1 MKEEKEMT
9 EVPEEL
15 PFAAEVWNT
24 LSSIDVS
31 DHQKNKGDITFLP
44 WAMAWQILMEHYPES
59 RFDCS
64 RVDRL
69 ENGTAEVWCE
79 VEVRQGAKAHT
90 RHIWLPVM
98 NYKHQAVNDPSAR
111 EISDTRMRALVKCIA
126 LCGLAIHLYFGED
139 YPRLERAPVA
149 EKVKKITESQ
159 AADLF
164 ALSQEV
170 NADHKKFLAY
180 FGIKTIDDM
189 PASRLEE
196 ATKILEKKR
205 QKEVKN
211 DKG

>member
-1 MKEEKEMT
+1 MNDETKET
-9 EVPEEL
+9 PEEA

-31 DHQKNKGDITFLP
+31 NHTKSKGEITFLP

-79 VEVRQGAKAHT
+79 VEVRKGPQAHT

-126 LCGLAIHLYFGED
+126 LCGLGIHLYFGED
-139 YPRLERAPVA
+139 YPRLERAPTA
-149 EKVKKITESQ
+149 EPVKTITDDQ
-159 AADLF
+159 AANLF
-164 ALSQEV
+164 ALSEEV
-170 NADHKKFLAY
+170 KADHKRFLSY
-180 FGIKTIDDM
+180 FGIKTIDDL
-189 PASRLEE
+189 PASRLDE

-205 QKEVKN
+205 AQK
-211 DKG
+211 